1 MKIMKS
7 FIICIIACA
16 QLAHGEDITLVA
28 TTTQPYATALSEIV
42 TLNQGETAK
51 LIFANGGSSPSTLFL
66 VCTVASK
73 TFELHS
79 FLFSTADG
87 WNKINPIAIAGP
99 ATIVTRY
106 AGAQE
111 ASAFATLSI
120 TRAGIASPPASI
132 PQEAGT
138 TWDVILESSSDL
150 VNWTLANPGEY
161 TGTGPKRFF
170 RTRIVKK
177 P

>member
-1 MKIMKS
+1 MKIIKS

-16 QLAHGEDITLVA
+16 QLSHGEDITLVVERAAGQPGEAA
-28 TTTQPYATALSEIV
+28 TESVSSGTI
-42 TLNQGETAK
+42 TLNQGDTAR
-51 LIFANGGSSPSTLFL
+51 LIFCADGDVQLLCTLE
-66 VCTVASK
+66 SK
-73 TFELHS
+73 TFTLN
-79 FLFSTADG
+79 ST
-87 WNKINPIAIAGP
+87 NSTVTNPVAIAGP
-99 ATIVTRY
+99 ATIEVRIGYSNTNFIRS
-106 AGAQE
+106 G
-111 ASAFATLSI
+111 FATFSI